1 MLCGFLAPDGTYTSC
16 PTFAHTECAFD
27 ICEEIYGQEFLNGIL
42 AEDFLYEKGY
52 VIFYARNARYR
63 FFLINEDGTR
73 EVNLLT
79 DNQID
84 FIINHLEQANNFEQR
99 NDMLEVLEWNE
110 DIKEDSVLTMKDNE
124 KERWFLK

>member
-16 PTFAHTECAFD
+16 PMFAHTECALD
-27 ICEEIYGQEFLNGIL
+27 IVLEVYGEEFFNGIF

-63 FFLINEDGTR
+63 FFLINQDGTR

-79 DNQID
+79 DAQID
-84 FIINHLEQANNFEQR
+84 FIINHLEQANNIEQ
-99 NDMLEVLEWNE
+99 NGDMLELLQWNE

-124 KERWFLK
+124 KERWFMK